1 MVNLCLL
8 FLVIFVRMHCLQIV
22 LNTYGSKLITQTSLL
37 YKHFPSGPGVLSTNP
52 LRLPH
57 PNPER
62 SKRVRARM
70 RHHTLVQRT
79 LPDHLVLQLLLRYLV
94 SRYPGCYLSHEDT
107 AQYEAECFFFASR
120 GQIQQQI
127 QQH

>member
-1 MVNLCLL
+1 MFTVFSDICSD
-8 FLVIFVRMHCLQIV
+8 V
-22 LNTYGSKLITQTSLL
+22 LPQGSTNGSKLITQTSLL
-37 YKHFPSGPGVLSTNP
+37 HIHFPSGPGVLSTNP